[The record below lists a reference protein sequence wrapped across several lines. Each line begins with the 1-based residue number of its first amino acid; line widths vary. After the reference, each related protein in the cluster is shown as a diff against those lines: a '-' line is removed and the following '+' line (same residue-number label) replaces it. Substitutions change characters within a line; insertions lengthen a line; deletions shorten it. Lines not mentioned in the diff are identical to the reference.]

1 MNAYDNLVEAIN
13 DLKSKGFTQ
22 DFNLQQD
29 KIYCPVLKMY
39 YRPKEFKVMEKHRFE
54 GMSSVDDNSVLYAIS
69 TKSGVKGLLVDSYGV
84 YSEVSKE
91 LLDKLK

>member
-1 MNAYDNLVEAIN
+1 MNTYDTLVEAIN
-13 DLKSKGFTQ
+13 GLKSQGFTQ
-22 DFNLQQD
+22 DFNLKED

-39 YRPKEFKVMEKHRFE
+39 YKPKEFEVIEKHRFE

-69 TKSGVKGLLVDSYGV
+69 TRSGVKGLLVDSYGV

-91 LLDKLK
+91 MLDKLK